1 MSPTLLVRAQGLG
14 SKYFEQGRTKWKHM
28 ETETEPALAEEAYMG
43 ISL

>member
-14 SKYFEQGRTKWKHM
+14 PKYFEQGRTERNHM
-28 ETETEPALAEEAYMG
+28 ETETEPALAEEAYKG